1 MAQMGRP
8 GLSPEG
14 KSEVWRRWRAGESL
28 LGIGKALDKPA
39 GSIYGVIRLCGGYTP
54 TARKRSLRALT
65 LSERED
71 ISRGVSAGLSIRA
84 IARQLNRAP
93 STISREIARNGG
105 TDHYRALE
113 ADERALQAALRPKCC
128 LLEQNRRLRYAVE
141 RKLCR
146 EWSPEQVSGWLK
158 NRYPDD
164 EAMRVSHETIYRSL
178 FVQTRGVLKKEL
190 QYHLRT
196 QRKMRHSRSSST
208 KGARNKIADAVSI
221 HERPTEAAD
230 RAVPGHWEGDLVSGA
245 NNTHVATLVERRSR
259 FTIIVKVKGKD
270 TVSVVAGLKRE
281 VKRLPQHLRKSLTWD
296 RGMELASHK
305 DFTIATD
312 VKVYFCDPRSPWQR
326 GTNENTNRLLRQY
339 LPHGTQLDQYSQAE
353 LNKIAA
359 RLNERPRKTLGF
371 MSPADK
377 LCEAVAAT
385 R

>member
-1 MAQMGRP
+1 MGRP

-14 KSEVWRRWRAGESL
+14 KSEVWRRWRAGESF